1 MQDLVLIQLLSPF
14 CVCVKKVENF
24 SDFLFRT
31 KKLVGITKNIF
42 MKTTLF
48 SNRLYAFSLLAMF
61 LVGLFLTSSCQK
73 AACHVGKKEYKR
85 KMKQVGF

>member
-1 MQDLVLIQLLSPF
+1 
-14 CVCVKKVENF
+14 
-24 SDFLFRT
+24 
-31 KKLVGITKNIF
+31 